1 LLGDERLL
9 ALETLLSDRL
19 RQQSV
24 EERRAEYLFR
34 SREALGKEQYSDAVR
49 ILEFAQA
56 EGIATGEILSLLDFA
71 RKEDREHRR
80 LDRISTDLSRA
91 QALIAEGDFEE
102 AAGFLEQELREIEDP
117 ALRMMLDQATAGTEE
132 LRRQIEGKL
141 SSASNLLQAG
151 KLDEAVQLLQMQ
163 PRAVLRS
170 SRVQATLAAM
180 EDERHQAVFRTIGR
194 AYALLQ
200 ADLPAGAALV
210 RQAAAASPDPSFSSP
225 VADSYR
231 SRGQEFAD
239 RAVAAVVQKCKT
251 LLQDRDKEGAEKLLQ
266 SVTRTLPF
274 ASSQARLE
282 WDRALKKTSA
292 TSVFRRRG

>member
-1 LLGDERLL
+1 
-9 ALETLLSDRL
+9 
-19 RQQSV
+19 
-24 EERRAEYLFR
+24 
-34 SREALGKEQYSDAVR
+34 
-49 ILEFAQA
+49 
-56 EGIATGEILSLLDFA
+56 
-71 RKEDREHRR
+71 
-80 LDRISTDLSRA
+80 
-91 QALIAEGDFEE
+91 
-102 AAGFLEQELREIEDP
+102 
-117 ALRMMLDQATAGTEE
+117 
-132 LRRQIEGKL
+132 
-141 SSASNLLQAG
+141 
-151 KLDEAVQLLQMQ
+151 MQ

-170 SRVQATLAAM
+170 ARVQATLAAM